1 MLEAVYSGKCR
12 LYVLSGIRSGK
23 TGRIAFGVLSDTSF
37 PLFITYDK
45 SSGLYSPA
53 YNYNGRLITV
63 GSYGNFCCSD
73 GTVVD
78 DVSVEFWESAPS
90 FIINDGCW
98 AGSDGTTLTDY
109 AKVKTVDDNT
119 VYVPGVGYK
128 TNWDIW
134 KDIVNDK
141 ATTDAE
147 EDAWNTRY
155 NLDNDNKDDKE
166 KRRKTTKETN
176 FRLLFL
182 LFHLKSRI
190 LRRKT
195 LRKTLKKVPSLMF
208 RGKILIHL
216 KIQ

>member
-1 MLEAVYSGKCR
+1 MSKSGYIYVLDSKGNEVLPGFSQVWVQPYSKSCHKYSGCIYGVTSWIVK
-12 LYVLSGIRSGK
+12 GG
-23 TGRIAFGVLSDTSF
+23 AF
-37 PLFITYDK
+37 
-45 SSGLYSPA
+45 
-53 YNYNGRLITV
+53 V
-63 GSYGNFCCSD
+63 GAD
-73 GTVVD
+73 GA
-78 DVSVEFWESAPS
+78 SL
-90 FIINDGCW
+90 NN
-98 AGSDGTTLTDY
+98 Y

-166 KRRKTTKETN
+166 KRRKTIIKTN

-195 LRKTLKKVPSLMF
+195 LKKIPNLMF